1 MWKHK
6 KLLTCGLTENQANN
20 FLKSFWDT
28 INNKNNVSINLL
40 SDKDVQI
47 QQINNDFVV
56 VISVP

>member
-6 KLLTCGLTENQANN
+6 KLFTCGLTENQANK
-20 FLKSFWDT
+20 FLKSLWDT
-28 INNKNNVSINLL
+28 INNKNKVSINLL
-40 SDKDVQI
+40 PDKDVQI